1 MSELLIKNCTKAT
14 FFNDGYNAVNFLQNA
29 DILIKDNYIV
39 RIDKNI
45 ERDCAVIDG
54 TNLLAI
60 PGLIDG
66 ASSCLTSKISHV
78 LCEDIDFGRFGDTP
92 IYARI
97 NPLIN
102 IALKNLDSCQLKSIL
117 ELAIYEAAQSGTTT
131 LIERC
136 SPKELPLFLELCK
149 EYGLRAIAAPILMN
163 RELFPYIDAWGN
175 YDDALQEI
183 DEDKLISWNIDFV
196 KQTKSCLQSAVM
208 GLGSPATI
216 SPSLMRKASVA
227 AQGLGCLLVA
237 NLNETRHE
245 RDICLERY
253 GTTPT
258 NLLEENGVLNSRTL
272 VCGNLFTNHEE
283 RKLIRRH
290 DTSAAV
296 LARQSMLDAQIT
308 PFIDFLIDDVVT
320 ICGSGRCSVNML
332 QEIKALTISGKLESH
347 KRSQMCAHDSFYAAT
362 IGAGRVL
369 KIKLGQI
376 EEGFLADL
384 VLLDIEKPEHIPF
397 TMPIGELVYSMHA
410 EDVKHVIVNGKIIK
424 SNGKLIGH
432 HSKDILD
439 KAKEALEEFWQYARD
454 AGEI

>member
-136 SPKELPLFLELCK
+136 SPKEL
-149 EYGLRAIAAPILMN
+149 RA
-163 RELFPYIDAWGN
+163 FSGN
-175 YDDALQEI
+175 
-183 DEDKLISWNIDFV
+183 
-196 KQTKSCLQSAVM
+196 
-208 GLGSPATI
+208 LGSGFSSKKRI
-216 SPSLMRKASVA
+216 STLCRPT
-227 AQGLGCLLVA
+227 A
-237 NLNETRHE
+237 NL
-245 RDICLERY
+245 
-253 GTTPT
+253 
-258 NLLEENGVLNSRTL
+258 
-272 VCGNLFTNHEE
+272 
-283 RKLIRRH
+283 
-290 DTSAAV
+290 
-296 LARQSMLDAQIT
+296 
-308 PFIDFLIDDVVT
+308 
-320 ICGSGRCSVNML
+320 
-332 QEIKALTISGKLESH
+332 
-347 KRSQMCAHDSFYAAT
+347 
-362 IGAGRVL
+362 
-369 KIKLGQI
+369 
-376 EEGFLADL
+376 
-384 VLLDIEKPEHIPF
+384 
-397 TMPIGELVYSMHA
+397 
-410 EDVKHVIVNGKIIK
+410 
-424 SNGKLIGH
+424 
-432 HSKDILD
+432 
-439 KAKEALEEFWQYARD
+439 
-454 AGEI
+454 

>member
-1 MSELLIKNCTKAT
+1 MAKKQTDGNLALEQQRVIVIPAHDEIVARKLRVAAYARVSSSSEDQLNSYRVQNQYYSELISN
-14 FFNDGYNAVNFLQNA
+14 NPGWEMA
-29 DILIKDNYIV
+29 DIYADEGITGTSVEKREDFQRMMQDCRKGKIDRILVKSISRFARNTKDCLAAV
-39 RIDKNI
+39 RELKELGVSVQFEEQGID
-45 ERDCAVIDG
+45 
-54 TNLLAI
+54 
-60 PGLIDG
+60 
-66 ASSCLTSKISHV
+66 TSKMSSEMVTAIIASLAQKGSESISGNV
-78 LCEDIDFGRFGDTP
+78 QWGYQKRME
-92 IYARI
+92 
-97 NPLIN
+97 
-102 IALKNLDSCQLKSIL
+102 
-117 ELAIYEAAQSGTTT
+117 SGKFNT
-131 LIERC
+131 
-136 SPKELPLFLELCK
+136 CK
-149 EYGLRAIAAPILMN
+149 APYG
-163 RELFPYIDAWGN
+163 F
-175 YDDALQEI
+175 
-183 DEDKLISWNIDFV
+183 IDFV
-196 KQTKSCLQSAVM
+196 KQTRSCLQSAVI

-227 AQGLGCLLVA
+227 AQELGCLLVA

>member
-136 SPKELPLFLELCK
+136 SPKELRLPDRCHRVQPQPV
-149 EYGLRAIAAPILMN
+149 GRRAAVPAGHHCN
-163 RELFPYIDAWGN
+163 
-175 YDDALQEI
+175 LQHRPPERHCAG
-183 DEDKLISWNIDFV
+183 V
-196 KQTKSCLQSAVM
+196 SAV
-208 GLGSPATI
+208 P
-216 SPSLMRKASVA
+216 V
-227 AQGLGCLLVA
+227 GCAVG
-237 NLNETRHE
+237 R
-245 RDICLERY
+245 
-253 GTTPT
+253 
-258 NLLEENGVLNSRTL
+258 
-272 VCGNLFTNHEE
+272 
-283 RKLIRRH
+283 
-290 DTSAAV
+290 SA
-296 LARQSMLDAQIT
+296 
-308 PFIDFLIDDVVT
+308 
-320 ICGSGRCSVNML
+320 
-332 QEIKALTISGKLESH
+332 
-347 KRSQMCAHDSFYAAT
+347 
-362 IGAGRVL
+362 
-369 KIKLGQI
+369 
-376 EEGFLADL
+376 
-384 VLLDIEKPEHIPF
+384 
-397 TMPIGELVYSMHA
+397 
-410 EDVKHVIVNGKIIK
+410 
-424 SNGKLIGH
+424 
-432 HSKDILD
+432 
-439 KAKEALEEFWQYARD
+439 
-454 AGEI
+454 